1 MKETI
6 NFVFNENEVPNRAT
20 AHSLTTGEKQ
30 IVSKDLVLEKLTS
43 LKKDFSNV
51 SCRTRKGEVSSTF
64 VFKYKKNNQELLA
77 RVILNNNDPFYESVS
92 NLSELYKVNKKY
104 KKLKTLA
111 IASGIVLVTTAPI
124 VQKNITNFTNKV
136 ISDDNKKYTET
147 LENDIKGKKLFYF
160 KEACDINLYKDTND
174 SELLE
179 TLKQFHE
186 NIEKLRKIGF
196 SVTEVEFGKDL
207 LDALYPTYMT
217 ISCAEATSNNANLTG
232 IQFGPRGEGNSIEE
246 IMFDARTKGFS
257 ELIKRRF
264 ILGSYILQ
272 KENQEKLFLNAGR
285 IRRLVVN
292 KMNELFKTY
301 DGLIMPTSGGIAPK
315 FGQKSDQLS
324 DRYLILENHLVIGNF
339 GGFPSIS
346 LPSGFVNNMPISINL
361 TGKAMEDDKVLNMAY
376 KIEECLGYK
385 GLVKEEYDV

>member
-136 ISDDNKKYTET
+136 ISDDNKKYTQESD
-147 LENDIKGKKLFYF
+147 LNKL
-160 KEACDINLYKDTND
+160 D
-174 SELLE
+174 SL
-179 TLKQFHE
+179 
-186 NIEKLRKIGF
+186 
-196 SVTEVEFGKDL
+196 VTRLSLNG
-207 LDALYPTYMT
+207 
-217 ISCAEATSNNANLTG
+217 LT
-232 IQFGPRGEGNSIEE
+232 R
-246 IMFDARTKGFS
+246 
-257 ELIKRRF
+257 
-264 ILGSYILQ
+264 
-272 KENQEKLFLNAGR
+272 
-285 IRRLVVN
+285 
-292 KMNELFKTY
+292 
-301 DGLIMPTSGGIAPK
+301 
-315 FGQKSDQLS
+315 
-324 DRYLILENHLVIGNF
+324 
-339 GGFPSIS
+339 
-346 LPSGFVNNMPISINL
+346 
-361 TGKAMEDDKVLNMAY
+361 
-376 KIEECLGYK
+376 
-385 GLVKEEYDV
+385 EEYYELRDLMSKYKNQINEQESIKYEKIIDENESKIR

>member
-1 MKETI
+1 MKYIKETI

-136 ISDDNKKYTET
+136 ISKHNVEYEQQNDLNKLDSLVTRLSLNGLTREEYYELRDLMSKYK
-147 LENDIKGKKLFYF
+147 NQ
-160 KEACDINLYKDTND
+160 INQQESINY
-174 SELLE
+174 
-179 TLKQFHE
+179 
-186 NIEKLRKIGF
+186 EKII
-196 SVTEVEFGKDL
+196 D
-207 LDALYPTYMT
+207 
-217 ISCAEATSNNANLTG
+217 
-232 IQFGPRGEGNSIEE
+232 
-246 IMFDARTKGFS
+246 
-257 ELIKRRF
+257 
-264 ILGSYILQ
+264 
-272 KENQEKLFLNAGR
+272 ENQSK
-285 IRRLVVN
+285 IR
-292 KMNELFKTY
+292 
-301 DGLIMPTSGGIAPK
+301 
-315 FGQKSDQLS
+315 
-324 DRYLILENHLVIGNF
+324 
-339 GGFPSIS
+339 
-346 LPSGFVNNMPISINL
+346 
-361 TGKAMEDDKVLNMAY
+361 
-376 KIEECLGYK
+376 
-385 GLVKEEYDV
+385 

>member
-136 ISDDNKKYTET
+136 ISDDNKKYTQESD
-147 LENDIKGKKLFYF
+147 LNKL
-160 KEACDINLYKDTND
+160 D
-174 SELLE
+174 SL
-179 TLKQFHE
+179 
-186 NIEKLRKIGF
+186 
-196 SVTEVEFGKDL
+196 VTRLSLNG
-207 LDALYPTYMT
+207 
-217 ISCAEATSNNANLTG
+217 LT
-232 IQFGPRGEGNSIEE
+232 R
-246 IMFDARTKGFS
+246 
-257 ELIKRRF
+257 
-264 ILGSYILQ
+264 
-272 KENQEKLFLNAGR
+272 
-285 IRRLVVN
+285 
-292 KMNELFKTY
+292 
-301 DGLIMPTSGGIAPK
+301 
-315 FGQKSDQLS
+315 
-324 DRYLILENHLVIGNF
+324 
-339 GGFPSIS
+339 
-346 LPSGFVNNMPISINL
+346 
-361 TGKAMEDDKVLNMAY
+361 
-376 KIEECLGYK
+376 
-385 GLVKEEYDV
+385 EEYYELRDLMSKYKNQ

>member
-111 IASGIVLVTTAPI
+111 IASGIVLVTTASI

-136 ISDDNKKYTET
+136 ISDDNKKYTQESD
-147 LENDIKGKKLFYF
+147 LNKLDSLVTRLSLNGLTREEYYELRDLMS
-160 KEACDINLYKDTND
+160 KYKNQIN
-174 SELLE
+174 E
-179 TLKQFHE
+179 
-186 NIEKLRKIGF
+186 
-196 SVTEVEFGKDL
+196 
-207 LDALYPTYMT
+207 
-217 ISCAEATSNNANLTG
+217 
-232 IQFGPRGEGNSIEE
+232 
-246 IMFDARTKGFS
+246 
-257 ELIKRRF
+257 
-264 ILGSYILQ
+264 
-272 KENQEKLFLNAGR
+272 QE
-285 IRRLVVN
+285 
-292 KMNELFKTY
+292 
-301 DGLIMPTSGGIAPK
+301 
-315 FGQKSDQLS
+315 
-324 DRYLILENHLVIGNF
+324 
-339 GGFPSIS
+339 
-346 LPSGFVNNMPISINL
+346 SINY
-361 TGKAMEDDKVLNMAY
+361 E
-376 KIEECLGYK
+376 KIIDENESK
-385 GLVKEEYDV
+385 IR

>member
-136 ISDDNKKYTET
+136 ISKHNVEYEQQNDLNKLDSLVTRLSLNGLTREEYYELRDLMSKYK
-147 LENDIKGKKLFYF
+147 NQ
-160 KEACDINLYKDTND
+160 IN
-174 SELLE
+174 
-179 TLKQFHE
+179 Q
-186 NIEKLRKIGF
+186 
-196 SVTEVEFGKDL
+196 
-207 LDALYPTYMT
+207 
-217 ISCAEATSNNANLTG
+217 
-232 IQFGPRGEGNSIEE
+232 
-246 IMFDARTKGFS
+246 
-257 ELIKRRF
+257 
-264 ILGSYILQ
+264 
-272 KENQEKLFLNAGR
+272 QE
-285 IRRLVVN
+285 
-292 KMNELFKTY
+292 
-301 DGLIMPTSGGIAPK
+301 
-315 FGQKSDQLS
+315 
-324 DRYLILENHLVIGNF
+324 
-339 GGFPSIS
+339 
-346 LPSGFVNNMPISINL
+346 SINY
-361 TGKAMEDDKVLNMAY
+361 E
-376 KIEECLGYK
+376 KIIDENESK
-385 GLVKEEYDV
+385 IR

>member
-77 RVILNNNDPFYESVS
+77 RVILNKNDPFYESVS

-136 ISDDNKKYTET
+136 ISDDNKKYTQESD
-147 LENDIKGKKLFYF
+147 LNKLDSLVTRLSLNGLTREEYYELRDLMS
-160 KEACDINLYKDTND
+160 KYKNQIN
-174 SELLE
+174 E
-179 TLKQFHE
+179 
-186 NIEKLRKIGF
+186 
-196 SVTEVEFGKDL
+196 
-207 LDALYPTYMT
+207 
-217 ISCAEATSNNANLTG
+217 
-232 IQFGPRGEGNSIEE
+232 
-246 IMFDARTKGFS
+246 
-257 ELIKRRF
+257 
-264 ILGSYILQ
+264 
-272 KENQEKLFLNAGR
+272 QE
-285 IRRLVVN
+285 
-292 KMNELFKTY
+292 
-301 DGLIMPTSGGIAPK
+301 
-315 FGQKSDQLS
+315 
-324 DRYLILENHLVIGNF
+324 
-339 GGFPSIS
+339 
-346 LPSGFVNNMPISINL
+346 SINY
-361 TGKAMEDDKVLNMAY
+361 E
-376 KIEECLGYK
+376 KIIDENESK
-385 GLVKEEYDV
+385 IR

>member
-136 ISDDNKKYTET
+136 ISDDNKKYTQ
-147 LENDIKGKKLFYF
+147 ENDLNKLDSLVTRLSLNGLTREEYYELRDLMS
-160 KEACDINLYKDTND
+160 KYKNQIN
-174 SELLE
+174 E
-179 TLKQFHE
+179 
-186 NIEKLRKIGF
+186 
-196 SVTEVEFGKDL
+196 
-207 LDALYPTYMT
+207 
-217 ISCAEATSNNANLTG
+217 
-232 IQFGPRGEGNSIEE
+232 
-246 IMFDARTKGFS
+246 
-257 ELIKRRF
+257 
-264 ILGSYILQ
+264 
-272 KENQEKLFLNAGR
+272 QE
-285 IRRLVVN
+285 
-292 KMNELFKTY
+292 
-301 DGLIMPTSGGIAPK
+301 
-315 FGQKSDQLS
+315 
-324 DRYLILENHLVIGNF
+324 
-339 GGFPSIS
+339 
-346 LPSGFVNNMPISINL
+346 SINY
-361 TGKAMEDDKVLNMAY
+361 E
-376 KIEECLGYK
+376 KIIDENESK
-385 GLVKEEYDV
+385 IR

>member
-6 NFVFNENEVPNRAT
+6 NFVFNENEVLNRVT

-136 ISDDNKKYTET
+136 ISKHNVEYEQQNDLNKLDSLVTRLSLNGLTREEYYELRDLMSKYK
-147 LENDIKGKKLFYF
+147 NQ
-160 KEACDINLYKDTND
+160 INRQESINY
-174 SELLE
+174 
-179 TLKQFHE
+179 
-186 NIEKLRKIGF
+186 EKII
-196 SVTEVEFGKDL
+196 D
-207 LDALYPTYMT
+207 
-217 ISCAEATSNNANLTG
+217 
-232 IQFGPRGEGNSIEE
+232 
-246 IMFDARTKGFS
+246 
-257 ELIKRRF
+257 
-264 ILGSYILQ
+264 
-272 KENQEKLFLNAGR
+272 ENQSK
-285 IRRLVVN
+285 IR
-292 KMNELFKTY
+292 
-301 DGLIMPTSGGIAPK
+301 
-315 FGQKSDQLS
+315 
-324 DRYLILENHLVIGNF
+324 
-339 GGFPSIS
+339 
-346 LPSGFVNNMPISINL
+346 
-361 TGKAMEDDKVLNMAY
+361 
-376 KIEECLGYK
+376 
-385 GLVKEEYDV
+385 

>member
-136 ISDDNKKYTET
+136 ISDDNKKYTQESD
-147 LENDIKGKKLFYF
+147 LNKLDSLVTRLSLNGLTREEYYELRDLMS
-160 KEACDINLYKDTND
+160 KYKNQIN
-174 SELLE
+174 
-179 TLKQFHE
+179 Q
-186 NIEKLRKIGF
+186 
-196 SVTEVEFGKDL
+196 
-207 LDALYPTYMT
+207 
-217 ISCAEATSNNANLTG
+217 
-232 IQFGPRGEGNSIEE
+232 
-246 IMFDARTKGFS
+246 
-257 ELIKRRF
+257 
-264 ILGSYILQ
+264 
-272 KENQEKLFLNAGR
+272 QE
-285 IRRLVVN
+285 
-292 KMNELFKTY
+292 
-301 DGLIMPTSGGIAPK
+301 
-315 FGQKSDQLS
+315 
-324 DRYLILENHLVIGNF
+324 
-339 GGFPSIS
+339 
-346 LPSGFVNNMPISINL
+346 SINY
-361 TGKAMEDDKVLNMAY
+361 E
-376 KIEECLGYK
+376 KIIDENESK
-385 GLVKEEYDV
+385 IR

>member
-64 VFKYKKNNQELLA
+64 VFKYKQNNQELLA

-136 ISDDNKKYTET
+136 ISDDNKKYTQESD
-147 LENDIKGKKLFYF
+147 LNKLDSLVTRLSLNGLTREEYYELRDLMS
-160 KEACDINLYKDTND
+160 KYKNQIN
-174 SELLE
+174 E
-179 TLKQFHE
+179 
-186 NIEKLRKIGF
+186 
-196 SVTEVEFGKDL
+196 
-207 LDALYPTYMT
+207 
-217 ISCAEATSNNANLTG
+217 
-232 IQFGPRGEGNSIEE
+232 
-246 IMFDARTKGFS
+246 
-257 ELIKRRF
+257 
-264 ILGSYILQ
+264 
-272 KENQEKLFLNAGR
+272 QE
-285 IRRLVVN
+285 
-292 KMNELFKTY
+292 
-301 DGLIMPTSGGIAPK
+301 
-315 FGQKSDQLS
+315 
-324 DRYLILENHLVIGNF
+324 
-339 GGFPSIS
+339 
-346 LPSGFVNNMPISINL
+346 SINY
-361 TGKAMEDDKVLNMAY
+361 E
-376 KIEECLGYK
+376 KIIDENESK
-385 GLVKEEYDV
+385 IR

>member
-124 VQKNITNFTNKV
+124 VQKSITNFTNKV
-136 ISDDNKKYTET
+136 ISDDNKKYTQESD
-147 LENDIKGKKLFYF
+147 LNKLDSLVTRLSLNGLTREEYYELRDLMS
-160 KEACDINLYKDTND
+160 KYKNQIN
-174 SELLE
+174 E
-179 TLKQFHE
+179 
-186 NIEKLRKIGF
+186 
-196 SVTEVEFGKDL
+196 
-207 LDALYPTYMT
+207 
-217 ISCAEATSNNANLTG
+217 
-232 IQFGPRGEGNSIEE
+232 
-246 IMFDARTKGFS
+246 
-257 ELIKRRF
+257 
-264 ILGSYILQ
+264 
-272 KENQEKLFLNAGR
+272 QE
-285 IRRLVVN
+285 
-292 KMNELFKTY
+292 
-301 DGLIMPTSGGIAPK
+301 
-315 FGQKSDQLS
+315 
-324 DRYLILENHLVIGNF
+324 
-339 GGFPSIS
+339 
-346 LPSGFVNNMPISINL
+346 SINY
-361 TGKAMEDDKVLNMAY
+361 E
-376 KIEECLGYK
+376 KIIDENESK
-385 GLVKEEYDV
+385 IR

>member
-124 VQKNITNFTNKV
+124 VQKNITKFTNKV
-136 ISDDNKKYTET
+136 ISKHNVEYEQQNDLNKLDSLVTRLSLNGLTREEYYELRDLMSKYK
-147 LENDIKGKKLFYF
+147 NQ
-160 KEACDINLYKDTND
+160 IN
-174 SELLE
+174 
-179 TLKQFHE
+179 Q
-186 NIEKLRKIGF
+186 
-196 SVTEVEFGKDL
+196 
-207 LDALYPTYMT
+207 
-217 ISCAEATSNNANLTG
+217 
-232 IQFGPRGEGNSIEE
+232 
-246 IMFDARTKGFS
+246 
-257 ELIKRRF
+257 
-264 ILGSYILQ
+264 
-272 KENQEKLFLNAGR
+272 QE
-285 IRRLVVN
+285 
-292 KMNELFKTY
+292 
-301 DGLIMPTSGGIAPK
+301 
-315 FGQKSDQLS
+315 
-324 DRYLILENHLVIGNF
+324 
-339 GGFPSIS
+339 
-346 LPSGFVNNMPISINL
+346 SINY
-361 TGKAMEDDKVLNMAY
+361 E
-376 KIEECLGYK
+376 KIIDENESK
-385 GLVKEEYDV
+385 IR

>member
-51 SCRTRKGEVSSTF
+51 SCRARKGEVSSTF

-136 ISDDNKKYTET
+136 ISDDNKKYTQESD
-147 LENDIKGKKLFYF
+147 LNKLDSLVTRLSLNGLTREEYYELRDLMS
-160 KEACDINLYKDTND
+160 KYKNQIN
-174 SELLE
+174 E
-179 TLKQFHE
+179 
-186 NIEKLRKIGF
+186 
-196 SVTEVEFGKDL
+196 
-207 LDALYPTYMT
+207 
-217 ISCAEATSNNANLTG
+217 
-232 IQFGPRGEGNSIEE
+232 
-246 IMFDARTKGFS
+246 
-257 ELIKRRF
+257 
-264 ILGSYILQ
+264 
-272 KENQEKLFLNAGR
+272 QE
-285 IRRLVVN
+285 
-292 KMNELFKTY
+292 
-301 DGLIMPTSGGIAPK
+301 
-315 FGQKSDQLS
+315 
-324 DRYLILENHLVIGNF
+324 
-339 GGFPSIS
+339 
-346 LPSGFVNNMPISINL
+346 SINY
-361 TGKAMEDDKVLNMAY
+361 E
-376 KIEECLGYK
+376 KIIDENESK
-385 GLVKEEYDV
+385 IR

>member
-111 IASGIVLVTTAPI
+111 IASGIVLVATAPI

-136 ISDDNKKYTET
+136 ISDDNKKYTQESD
-147 LENDIKGKKLFYF
+147 LNKLDSLVTRLSLNGLTREEYYELRDLMS
-160 KEACDINLYKDTND
+160 KYKNQINQQESINY
-174 SELLE
+174 
-179 TLKQFHE
+179 
-186 NIEKLRKIGF
+186 EKII
-196 SVTEVEFGKDL
+196 D
-207 LDALYPTYMT
+207 
-217 ISCAEATSNNANLTG
+217 
-232 IQFGPRGEGNSIEE
+232 
-246 IMFDARTKGFS
+246 
-257 ELIKRRF
+257 
-264 ILGSYILQ
+264 
-272 KENQEKLFLNAGR
+272 ENQSK
-285 IRRLVVN
+285 IR
-292 KMNELFKTY
+292 
-301 DGLIMPTSGGIAPK
+301 
-315 FGQKSDQLS
+315 
-324 DRYLILENHLVIGNF
+324 
-339 GGFPSIS
+339 
-346 LPSGFVNNMPISINL
+346 
-361 TGKAMEDDKVLNMAY
+361 
-376 KIEECLGYK
+376 
-385 GLVKEEYDV
+385 

>member
-6 NFVFNENEVPNRAT
+6 NFVFNENKVPNRAT

-136 ISDDNKKYTET
+136 ISDDNKKYTQ
-147 LENDIKGKKLFYF
+147 ENDLNKLDSLVTRLSLNGLTREEYYELRDLMS
-160 KEACDINLYKDTND
+160 KYKNQIN
-174 SELLE
+174 E
-179 TLKQFHE
+179 
-186 NIEKLRKIGF
+186 
-196 SVTEVEFGKDL
+196 
-207 LDALYPTYMT
+207 
-217 ISCAEATSNNANLTG
+217 
-232 IQFGPRGEGNSIEE
+232 
-246 IMFDARTKGFS
+246 
-257 ELIKRRF
+257 
-264 ILGSYILQ
+264 
-272 KENQEKLFLNAGR
+272 QE
-285 IRRLVVN
+285 
-292 KMNELFKTY
+292 
-301 DGLIMPTSGGIAPK
+301 
-315 FGQKSDQLS
+315 
-324 DRYLILENHLVIGNF
+324 
-339 GGFPSIS
+339 
-346 LPSGFVNNMPISINL
+346 SINY
-361 TGKAMEDDKVLNMAY
+361 E
-376 KIEECLGYK
+376 KIIDENESK
-385 GLVKEEYDV
+385 IR

>member
-136 ISDDNKKYTET
+136 ISKHNVEYEQQNDLNKLDSLVTRLSLNGLTREEYYELRDLMSKYK
-147 LENDIKGKKLFYF
+147 NQ
-160 KEACDINLYKDTND
+160 INRQESINY
-174 SELLE
+174 
-179 TLKQFHE
+179 
-186 NIEKLRKIGF
+186 EKII
-196 SVTEVEFGKDL
+196 D
-207 LDALYPTYMT
+207 
-217 ISCAEATSNNANLTG
+217 
-232 IQFGPRGEGNSIEE
+232 
-246 IMFDARTKGFS
+246 
-257 ELIKRRF
+257 
-264 ILGSYILQ
+264 
-272 KENQEKLFLNAGR
+272 ENQSK
-285 IRRLVVN
+285 IR
-292 KMNELFKTY
+292 
-301 DGLIMPTSGGIAPK
+301 
-315 FGQKSDQLS
+315 
-324 DRYLILENHLVIGNF
+324 
-339 GGFPSIS
+339 
-346 LPSGFVNNMPISINL
+346 
-361 TGKAMEDDKVLNMAY
+361 
-376 KIEECLGYK
+376 
-385 GLVKEEYDV
+385 

>member
-136 ISDDNKKYTET
+136 ISKHNVEYEQQNDLNKLDSLVTRLCLNGLTREEYYELRDLMSKYK
-147 LENDIKGKKLFYF
+147 NQ
-160 KEACDINLYKDTND
+160 IN
-174 SELLE
+174 
-179 TLKQFHE
+179 Q
-186 NIEKLRKIGF
+186 
-196 SVTEVEFGKDL
+196 
-207 LDALYPTYMT
+207 
-217 ISCAEATSNNANLTG
+217 
-232 IQFGPRGEGNSIEE
+232 
-246 IMFDARTKGFS
+246 
-257 ELIKRRF
+257 
-264 ILGSYILQ
+264 
-272 KENQEKLFLNAGR
+272 QE
-285 IRRLVVN
+285 
-292 KMNELFKTY
+292 
-301 DGLIMPTSGGIAPK
+301 
-315 FGQKSDQLS
+315 
-324 DRYLILENHLVIGNF
+324 
-339 GGFPSIS
+339 
-346 LPSGFVNNMPISINL
+346 SINY
-361 TGKAMEDDKVLNMAY
+361 E
-376 KIEECLGYK
+376 KIIDENESK
-385 GLVKEEYDV
+385 IR

>member
-136 ISDDNKKYTET
+136 ISDDNKKYTQESD
-147 LENDIKGKKLFYF
+147 LNKLDSLVTRLSLNGLTREEYYELRDLMS
-160 KEACDINLYKDTND
+160 KYKNQINEQESINY
-174 SELLE
+174 
-179 TLKQFHE
+179 
-186 NIEKLRKIGF
+186 EKII
-196 SVTEVEFGKDL
+196 D
-207 LDALYPTYMT
+207 
-217 ISCAEATSNNANLTG
+217 
-232 IQFGPRGEGNSIEE
+232 
-246 IMFDARTKGFS
+246 
-257 ELIKRRF
+257 
-264 ILGSYILQ
+264 
-272 KENQEKLFLNAGR
+272 ENQSK
-285 IRRLVVN
+285 IR
-292 KMNELFKTY
+292 
-301 DGLIMPTSGGIAPK
+301 
-315 FGQKSDQLS
+315 
-324 DRYLILENHLVIGNF
+324 
-339 GGFPSIS
+339 
-346 LPSGFVNNMPISINL
+346 
-361 TGKAMEDDKVLNMAY
+361 
-376 KIEECLGYK
+376 
-385 GLVKEEYDV
+385 

>member
-6 NFVFNENEVPNRAT
+6 NFVFNENKVPNRAT

-136 ISDDNKKYTET
+136 ISDDNKKYTQESD
-147 LENDIKGKKLFYF
+147 LNKLDSLVTRLSLNGLTREEYYELRDLMS
-160 KEACDINLYKDTND
+160 KYKNQINEQESINY
-174 SELLE
+174 
-179 TLKQFHE
+179 
-186 NIEKLRKIGF
+186 EKII
-196 SVTEVEFGKDL
+196 D
-207 LDALYPTYMT
+207 
-217 ISCAEATSNNANLTG
+217 
-232 IQFGPRGEGNSIEE
+232 
-246 IMFDARTKGFS
+246 
-257 ELIKRRF
+257 
-264 ILGSYILQ
+264 
-272 KENQEKLFLNAGR
+272 ENQSK
-285 IRRLVVN
+285 IR
-292 KMNELFKTY
+292 
-301 DGLIMPTSGGIAPK
+301 
-315 FGQKSDQLS
+315 
-324 DRYLILENHLVIGNF
+324 
-339 GGFPSIS
+339 
-346 LPSGFVNNMPISINL
+346 
-361 TGKAMEDDKVLNMAY
+361 
-376 KIEECLGYK
+376 
-385 GLVKEEYDV
+385 

>member
-6 NFVFNENEVPNRAT
+6 NFVFNENEVPNRVT

-136 ISDDNKKYTET
+136 ISDDNKKYTQESD
-147 LENDIKGKKLFYF
+147 LNKLDSLVTRLSLNGLTREEYYELRDLMS
-160 KEACDINLYKDTND
+160 KYKNQIN
-174 SELLE
+174 
-179 TLKQFHE
+179 Q
-186 NIEKLRKIGF
+186 
-196 SVTEVEFGKDL
+196 
-207 LDALYPTYMT
+207 
-217 ISCAEATSNNANLTG
+217 
-232 IQFGPRGEGNSIEE
+232 
-246 IMFDARTKGFS
+246 
-257 ELIKRRF
+257 
-264 ILGSYILQ
+264 
-272 KENQEKLFLNAGR
+272 QE
-285 IRRLVVN
+285 
-292 KMNELFKTY
+292 
-301 DGLIMPTSGGIAPK
+301 
-315 FGQKSDQLS
+315 
-324 DRYLILENHLVIGNF
+324 
-339 GGFPSIS
+339 
-346 LPSGFVNNMPISINL
+346 SINY
-361 TGKAMEDDKVLNMAY
+361 E
-376 KIEECLGYK
+376 KIIDENESK
-385 GLVKEEYDV
+385 IR

>member
-6 NFVFNENEVPNRAT
+6 NFVFNENKVPNRAT

-136 ISDDNKKYTET
+136 ISDDNKKYTQESD
-147 LENDIKGKKLFYF
+147 LNKLDSLVTRLSLNGLTREEYYELRDLMS
-160 KEACDINLYKDTND
+160 KYKNQIN
-174 SELLE
+174 E
-179 TLKQFHE
+179 
-186 NIEKLRKIGF
+186 
-196 SVTEVEFGKDL
+196 
-207 LDALYPTYMT
+207 
-217 ISCAEATSNNANLTG
+217 
-232 IQFGPRGEGNSIEE
+232 
-246 IMFDARTKGFS
+246 
-257 ELIKRRF
+257 
-264 ILGSYILQ
+264 
-272 KENQEKLFLNAGR
+272 QE
-285 IRRLVVN
+285 
-292 KMNELFKTY
+292 
-301 DGLIMPTSGGIAPK
+301 
-315 FGQKSDQLS
+315 
-324 DRYLILENHLVIGNF
+324 
-339 GGFPSIS
+339 
-346 LPSGFVNNMPISINL
+346 SINY
-361 TGKAMEDDKVLNMAY
+361 E
-376 KIEECLGYK
+376 KIIDENESK
-385 GLVKEEYDV
+385 IR

>member
-136 ISDDNKKYTET
+136 ISDDNKKYTQESD
-147 LENDIKGKKLFYF
+147 LNKLDSLVMRLSLNGLTREEYYELRDLMS
-160 KEACDINLYKDTND
+160 KYKNQIN
-174 SELLE
+174 E
-179 TLKQFHE
+179 
-186 NIEKLRKIGF
+186 
-196 SVTEVEFGKDL
+196 
-207 LDALYPTYMT
+207 
-217 ISCAEATSNNANLTG
+217 
-232 IQFGPRGEGNSIEE
+232 
-246 IMFDARTKGFS
+246 
-257 ELIKRRF
+257 
-264 ILGSYILQ
+264 
-272 KENQEKLFLNAGR
+272 QE
-285 IRRLVVN
+285 
-292 KMNELFKTY
+292 
-301 DGLIMPTSGGIAPK
+301 
-315 FGQKSDQLS
+315 
-324 DRYLILENHLVIGNF
+324 
-339 GGFPSIS
+339 
-346 LPSGFVNNMPISINL
+346 SINY
-361 TGKAMEDDKVLNMAY
+361 E
-376 KIEECLGYK
+376 KIIDENESK
-385 GLVKEEYDV
+385 IR

>member
-136 ISDDNKKYTET
+136 ISDDNKKYTQESD
-147 LENDIKGKKLFYF
+147 LNKLDSLVTRLSLNGLTREEYYELRDLMS
-160 KEACDINLYKDTND
+160 KYKNQINQQESINY
-174 SELLE
+174 
-179 TLKQFHE
+179 
-186 NIEKLRKIGF
+186 EKII
-196 SVTEVEFGKDL
+196 D
-207 LDALYPTYMT
+207 
-217 ISCAEATSNNANLTG
+217 
-232 IQFGPRGEGNSIEE
+232 
-246 IMFDARTKGFS
+246 
-257 ELIKRRF
+257 
-264 ILGSYILQ
+264 
-272 KENQEKLFLNAGR
+272 ENQSK
-285 IRRLVVN
+285 IR
-292 KMNELFKTY
+292 
-301 DGLIMPTSGGIAPK
+301 
-315 FGQKSDQLS
+315 
-324 DRYLILENHLVIGNF
+324 
-339 GGFPSIS
+339 
-346 LPSGFVNNMPISINL
+346 
-361 TGKAMEDDKVLNMAY
+361 
-376 KIEECLGYK
+376 
-385 GLVKEEYDV
+385 

>member
-136 ISDDNKKYTET
+136 ISKHNVEYEQQNDLNKLDSLVTRLSLNGLTREEYYELRDLMSKYR
-147 LENDIKGKKLFYF
+147 NQ
-160 KEACDINLYKDTND
+160 IN
-174 SELLE
+174 E
-179 TLKQFHE
+179 
-186 NIEKLRKIGF
+186 
-196 SVTEVEFGKDL
+196 
-207 LDALYPTYMT
+207 
-217 ISCAEATSNNANLTG
+217 
-232 IQFGPRGEGNSIEE
+232 
-246 IMFDARTKGFS
+246 
-257 ELIKRRF
+257 
-264 ILGSYILQ
+264 
-272 KENQEKLFLNAGR
+272 QE
-285 IRRLVVN
+285 
-292 KMNELFKTY
+292 
-301 DGLIMPTSGGIAPK
+301 
-315 FGQKSDQLS
+315 
-324 DRYLILENHLVIGNF
+324 
-339 GGFPSIS
+339 
-346 LPSGFVNNMPISINL
+346 SINY
-361 TGKAMEDDKVLNMAY
+361 E
-376 KIEECLGYK
+376 KIIDENESK
-385 GLVKEEYDV
+385 IR

>member
-136 ISDDNKKYTET
+136 ISKHNVEYEQQNDLNKLDSLVTRLSLNGLTREEYYELRDLMSKYK
-147 LENDIKGKKLFYF
+147 NQ
-160 KEACDINLYKDTND
+160 IN
-174 SELLE
+174 E
-179 TLKQFHE
+179 
-186 NIEKLRKIGF
+186 
-196 SVTEVEFGKDL
+196 
-207 LDALYPTYMT
+207 
-217 ISCAEATSNNANLTG
+217 
-232 IQFGPRGEGNSIEE
+232 
-246 IMFDARTKGFS
+246 
-257 ELIKRRF
+257 
-264 ILGSYILQ
+264 
-272 KENQEKLFLNAGR
+272 QE
-285 IRRLVVN
+285 
-292 KMNELFKTY
+292 
-301 DGLIMPTSGGIAPK
+301 
-315 FGQKSDQLS
+315 
-324 DRYLILENHLVIGNF
+324 
-339 GGFPSIS
+339 
-346 LPSGFVNNMPISINL
+346 SINY
-361 TGKAMEDDKVLNMAY
+361 E
-376 KIEECLGYK
+376 KIIDENESK
-385 GLVKEEYDV
+385 IR

>member
-136 ISDDNKKYTET
+136 ISDDNKKYTQESD
-147 LENDIKGKKLFYF
+147 LNKL
-160 KEACDINLYKDTND
+160 D
-174 SELLE
+174 SLVTRLSLNGLTREEYYELL
-179 TLKQFHE
+179 
-186 NIEKLRKIGF
+186 
-196 SVTEVEFGKDL
+196 DL
-207 LDALYPTYMT
+207 MSKY
-217 ISCAEATSNNANLTG
+217 
-232 IQFGPRGEGNSIEE
+232 
-246 IMFDARTKGFS
+246 K
-257 ELIKRRF
+257 
-264 ILGSYILQ
+264 
-272 KENQEKLFLNAGR
+272 NQ
-285 IRRLVVN
+285 I
-292 KMNELFKTY
+292 NE
-301 DGLIMPTSGGIAPK
+301 
-315 FGQKSDQLS
+315 Q
-324 DRYLILENHLVIGNF
+324 E
-339 GGFPSIS
+339 
-346 LPSGFVNNMPISINL
+346 SINY
-361 TGKAMEDDKVLNMAY
+361 E
-376 KIEECLGYK
+376 KIIDENESK
-385 GLVKEEYDV
+385 IR